1 MADAKNSNLEKLA
14 LVLNVAQT
22 KFQNDSVS
30 LGKKSLKVEQEI
42 AGEDDDKREDQ
53 LDAIND
59 TLIEIK
65 NLLSKSGAGKGKENQ
80 LKQIKDS
87 TSPLSITRVDG
98 ESAGK
103 ILSAATDDISKDLE
117 KFTDEERKMMTE
129 LVKEIGKL
137 TEKNLEG
144 FNKGIKEVIDLA
156 KKGQKLAEQSGNTE
170 GAKRFGD
177 TAKAAKEEYFK
188 QNKMGL
194 RGDKDTFVNRFGR
207 LMGVKDE
214 YGNAKE
220 FNTKKSGFKETV
232 KAFGTAA
239 KASGKEAVKEFGK
252 GLLRGS
258 KGSAQ
263 DQLFSSDKTRRAEER
278 QEQGWAPEAEQLSD
292 LTDAQKKMLAEKG
305 IAPASEKDI
314 AYRKD
319 GKPVSLDTINAE
331 LEKDFEEKT
340 NKTAI
345 ISGKDTQEQVAAG
358 IEPSPTQPSS
368 ELQEDAAGLSES
380 PVVDAIQEN
389 TKKLDEISDTFKEA
403 NELFEAI
410 KESVEKIADSLQE
423 AQSNQAGSDNQ
434 NQGPSIDI
442 DLPGR
447 RGRPSAGNIPDGNGR
462 RQTRSERA
470 RSQPRDAKGRF
481 VKRTPEVPVG
491 RRPGR
496 GRGIL
501 GALAVGAG
509 AIGLGSLFGGGG
521 DDDTGAADVAANTAM
536 SAADLAPAPGEAK
549 AAEKGTAKAGEKAAA
564 KAGEKAT
571 VKAGEKATVKAGE
584 KVAAKGVAKVGAKAV
599 GKSLLKKIPGVSI
612 LAGGAFATQRA
623 MQGDWLG
630 AGGELLSGVAGTIPG
645 LGTAASVGIDA
656 ALAARD
662 MGALGGTPETRAAA
676 AAQGGQAQPASA
688 APRPAAVQG
697 KPGGGIFSRAAGFV
711 KKNPLMA
718 AAGLGGVGLAAV
730 GASKAWDWMTG
741 GDDKK
746 VESGQNPDSGI
757 LEQGTE
763 QARDKMQVN
772 VPPPTVINQ
781 GGGGNATAEKT
792 TVPNTKSYVRD
803 DESSW
808 MRFAL
813 KRAMA

>member
-1 MADAKNSNLEKLA
+1 MAESANSNLQKLA
-14 LVLNVAQT
+14 LILNAAQT
-22 KFQNDSVS
+22 KFQSDSVS
-30 LGKKSLKVEQEI
+30 LGKKSLVVEQEI
-42 AGEDDDKREDQ
+42 AGEDDDKREKQ

-59 TLIEIK
+59 TLVEIK
-65 NLLSKSGAGKGKENQ
+65 NLISKSGAGKGKESQ
-80 LKQIKDS
+80 LKKIKDS

-103 ILSAATDDISKDLE
+103 ILSAATDNLSKDLE
-117 KFTDEERKMMTE
+117 KFSSDEHKLLTD

-144 FNKGIKEVIDLA
+144 FNKGIKEVISLS
-156 KKGQKLAEQSGNTE
+156 KMGQKLAEKNGNTE
-170 GAKRFGD
+170 GAKRFSD

-207 LMGVKDE
+207 LMGAKDE

-220 FNTKKSGFKETV
+220 FNTKKSGIKETV

-239 KASGKEAVKEFGK
+239 KVGSKEIVKEFGK

-258 KGSAQ
+258 KGSAR
-263 DQLFSSDKTRRAEER
+263 DQLFSSDKTRRVEER
-278 QEQGWAPEAEQLSD
+278 QEQGWAPEAEKLSD

-305 IAPASEKDI
+305 ISPASKKDI
-314 AYRKD
+314 AYRKE
-319 GKPVSLDTINAE
+319 GKPVSLDTINTE
-331 LEKDFEEKT
+331 LEKDFEEKK

-345 ISGKDTQEQVAAG
+345 MGGKDTSDQVAAG
-358 IEPSPTQPSS
+358 IEPGLTQPSS
-368 ELQEDAAGLSES
+368 EIQEDAAGLSES

-423 AQSNQAGSDNQ
+423 SQSNQADRDNQ
-434 NQGPSIDI
+434 NQSPLIDI

-447 RGRPSAGNIPDGNGR
+447 KGRPNAENIPDANGK

-491 RRPGR
+491 RKPGR

-509 AIGLGSLFGGGG
+509 AIGLGSLFGSGG
-521 DDDTGAADVAANTAM
+521 DDDTGAADVATNTAM
-536 SAADLAPAPGEAK
+536 SAADLVPASGEAK
-549 AAEKGTAKAGEKAAA
+549 TVEKGAAKAGEKTAVKAGEKAA
-564 KAGEKAT
+564 
-571 VKAGEKATVKAGE
+571 VKAGE

-612 LAGGAFATQRA
+612 LAGGAFAAQRA

-645 LGTAASVGIDA
+645 VGTAASVGIDA

-662 MGALGGTPETRAAA
+662 MGALGGTPETRAAET
-676 AAQGGQAQPASA
+676 QSGQPAQSPKSA
-688 APRPAAVQG
+688 TVQG
-697 KPGGGIFSRAAGFV
+697 KPGGGIFSRATGFI

-741 GDDKK
+741 SDEPK
-746 VESGQNPDSGI
+746 VQSGQNPDSGI
-757 LEQGTE
+757 LEQGSE
-763 QARDKMQVN
+763 KARDKMSVN

-781 GGGGNATAEKT
+781 GGGGNVSPEKT